1 MDWGLTI
8 FLLVCFLAV
17 VLLIEGGF
25 LLWQDTS
32 SSEVRQLDR
41 RLRALQAGGHA
52 TEVSSLMKA
61 REGENAGRLTRLLL
75 SLPRVSSLERLLQ
88 QAGVAM
94 TTSRFLSIAGL
105 LALAVFLMAL
115 VLRQPLWLSL
125 LLGVLSTAIPFI
137 WLSWARTK
145 RLNKLEAQLP
155 DAVDLIARALRA
167 GHAFPPALQMVAEEL
182 PEPIGSEFGVAFDEI
197 NYGVPVSDAMM
208 NLATRVPV
216 DDLRFFAV
224 AVILQRETG
233 GNLAE
238 ILDNIAKLI
247 RERFKLLGTVRV
259 LAAEGKMSAWIL
271 TLLPFATALVINL
284 VSPGFMRVLWT
295 DPAGYK
301 LIIFAMVAMLVGIFW
316 MWRIVQIR
324 V

>member
-25 LLWQDTS
+25 LLWRDTS
-32 SSEVRQLDR
+32 SSEVRQLER
-41 RLRALQAGGHA
+41 RLRALQAGGHS
-52 TEVSSLMKA
+52 TEASSLIKA
-61 REGENAGRLTRLLL
+61 REGENAGPLKKLLL
-75 SLPRVSSLERLLQ
+75 SLPRVSSLELLFQ
-88 QAGVAM
+88 QAGVGM
-94 TTSRFLSIAGL
+94 TTSRFLSMAGL
-105 LALAVFLMAL
+105 LMVAVFLVAL
-115 VLRQPLWLSL
+115 VLRQPIWLAL
-125 LLGVLSTAIPFI
+125 LLGGLSATIPFI
-137 WLSWARTK
+137 WLSWARRK
-145 RLNKLEAQLP
+145 RLNKVESQLP

-167 GHAFPPALQMVAEEL
+167 GHSFPPALQMVADEL
-182 PEPIGSEFGVAFDEI
+182 PDPIGSEFGIAFDEI
-197 NYGVPVSDAMM
+197 NYGIPVSDAMM

-238 ILDNIAKLI
+238 ILGNIATLI
-247 RERFKLLGTVRV
+247 RERFKLMGTVRV
-259 LAAEGKMSAWIL
+259 LAAEGKMSAWVL

-284 VSPGFMRVLWT
+284 VSPGFMQVLWT
-295 DPAGYK
+295 DPAGNRLVILA
-301 LIIFAMVAMLVGIFW
+301 LIAMLIGIFW
-316 MWRIVQIR
+316 MWRIAQIR